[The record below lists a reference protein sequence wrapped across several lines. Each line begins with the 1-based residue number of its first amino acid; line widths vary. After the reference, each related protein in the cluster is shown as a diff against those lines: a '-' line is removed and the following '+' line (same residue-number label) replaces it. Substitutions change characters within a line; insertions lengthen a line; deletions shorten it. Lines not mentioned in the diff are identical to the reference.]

1 MELENISLSDISNLG
16 TANDKY
22 SLSNS
27 QNLRQPIQMY
37 LSKKLGT
44 FSEFSLPFLQFKLNF
59 EHLRKK
65 MSLIAFI
72 LPKSQIAKDLVR

>member
-37 LSKKLGT
+37 LSKKLET
-44 FSEFSLPFLQFKLNF
+44 FSEFSLPFL
-59 EHLRKK
+59 
-65 MSLIAFI
+65 
-72 LPKSQIAKDLVR
+72 